1 MYQKIFVAID
11 DSPTAQKALTEAIDL
26 AGNAKA
32 ALCIAHAADE
42 SLLAQHGM
50 GLGSYIDVEGTKQA
64 IRDASQAL
72 LDAAA
77 AKPLQPELRPRFAFW
92 KPVIS
97 GLPSRS
103 RPGPLPMVLT

>member
-50 GLGSYIDVEGTKQA
+50 GLGSYIRRSAMRRRRCSTRQRRK
-64 IRDASQAL
+64 R
-72 LDAAA
+72 
-77 AKPLQPELRPRFAFW
+77 LQPELRPRFAFW